1 MFYNLERVPSKT
13 CYVEARAR
21 TPNRDRAHEIT
32 KSDCKTRKRHKIHVV
47 HPIQRRPQTK
57 ASESFTIQRGVSTRF
72 MWFPQSRDIHRRR
85 HRRVSLFKEENYKK
99 SEVTCLF
106 LPHNSTITRNWRQEY

>member
-47 HPIQRRPQTK
+47 HPIQKRPQMK
-57 ASESFTIQRGVSTRF
+57 ASESFTIQRGELQEVRGDMPLSSS
-72 MWFPQSRDIHRRR
+72 Q
-85 HRRVSLFKEENYKK
+85 LNNNKK
-99 SEVTCLF
+99 LTARILEQKSQDHHF
-106 LPHNSTITRNWRQEY
+106 FFRNETSK